1 MFHFNDHTRGLPSQA
16 QTLHPLCSMSS
27 YLALSHPDW
36 ISGGSR
42 GEGSG
47 APDPPPLLW
56 DLTLVWDWNS
66 YIGRIVY
73 HFLIGWFFL
82 MKQELHFATKLNSS
96 DIQKCNCFSVPSYDL
111 FTSARKAVFP
121 APLATGVQKLRK
133 TWSSLPS
140 QLVDNYG
147 TRGGCSK
154 GASFTSRIQVHG
166 EEPRNY
172 NVQPRLVGG
181 GVGQK

>member
-1 MFHFNDHTRGLPSQA
+1 
-16 QTLHPLCSMSS
+16 
-27 YLALSHPDW
+27 
-36 ISGGSR
+36 
-42 GEGSG
+42 
-47 APDPPPLLW
+47 
-56 DLTLVWDWNS
+56 
-66 YIGRIVY
+66 
-73 HFLIGWFFL
+73 

-111 FTSARKAVFP
+111 FASARKAVFP

-133 TWSSLPS
+133 TWSSLLS

-166 EEPRNY
+166 KGPGNY
-172 NVQPRLVGG
+172 NVQPRLVRGG
-181 GVGQK
+181 LAGGCGGEVICPKKAPQSFLNQILDPPIKNSWIRRCFR